1 MILSHNHQLFLQVE
15 LNSNCFE
22 EIKIINIK
30 VIRDFWYVAQARTTK
45 LVKINNKFFVH
56 AFQNNINKNDIL
68 AATILN
74 LTNKHKAKINE
85 NFSILVN
92 NGPGS
97 FSTIRVALSIAKGIK
112 ISNNIKL
119 YGFKNSDLAQFN
131 LENIEV
137 LINKNLLEK
146 NIDKTII
153 FKLN

>member
-1 MILSHNHQLFLQVE
+1 LFWG
-15 LNSNCFE
+15 NK
-22 EIKIINIK
+22 KIINIK
-30 VIRDFWYVAQARTTK
+30 MIKDF
-45 LVKINNKFFVH
+45 LIINCTG
-56 AFQNNINKNDIL
+56 KNDKIGLRVNNNFFIHDFQTKIKNSEIL
-68 AATILN
+68 VLTILN

-119 YGFKNSDLAQFN
+119 FGFKNSDLAQFN

-146 NIDKTII
+146 
-153 FKLN
+153 KLIKPLYLS